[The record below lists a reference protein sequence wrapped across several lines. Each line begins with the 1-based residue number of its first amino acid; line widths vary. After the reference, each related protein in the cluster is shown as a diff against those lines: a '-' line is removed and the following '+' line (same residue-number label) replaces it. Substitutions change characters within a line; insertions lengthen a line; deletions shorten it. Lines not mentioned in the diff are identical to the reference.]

1 MLPVR
6 GSSTNLSRSG
16 EGDKGAGTNVTAL
29 GSFTLAE
36 RDLLVR
42 LPRWI
47 VGAASAVQPDNATRT
62 HRELEAG
69 FLAVANG
76 RLAGD
81 PFLTEVANGSLAIF
95 DEEGPVDT
103 AGVDAVLEKAGD
115 AWRLLR
121 ARVTAAEAVA
131 YARWLLDI
139 TDEVINAARS
149 DGVLGVGGVLVTPAE
164 QRFRDRLALVLA

>member
-1 MLPVR
+1 MRATKER
-6 GSSTNLSRSG
+6 GRTVSG
-16 EGDKGAGTNVTAL
+16 L
-29 GSFTLAE
+29 GSFAQAE

-76 RLAGD
+76 RLTKD
-81 PFLTEVANGSLAIF
+81 PFLTEVANGTLGIF

-103 AGVDAVLEKAGD
+103 TGVDAVLEKAGE
-115 AWRLLR
+115 AWQLLR
-121 ARVTAAEAVA
+121 ARVTPAEAAA

-139 TDEVINAARS
+139 TDEVISAARS
-149 DGVLGVGGVLVTPAE
+149 DGVLGVGGMLVTPAE
-164 QRFRDRLALVLA
+164 QRFRDRLAQVLA